1 MALPSSSQGKGLS
14 FWTHLLHLVSA
25 KEREAFCGEDPW
37 KAGVY
42 EPYKVG
48 RPEVVYPQAWQFL
61 SVHQD
66 GVVKTI
72 NSHDCDPQAFIK

>member
-1 MALPSSSQGKGLS
+1 MALLSSLQGKELS

-25 KEREAFCGEDPW
+25 EEREAFRGDDPR

-48 RPEVVYPQAWQFL
+48 RPKVGYPRAWQFL
-61 SVHQD
+61 SVHRD
-66 GVVKTI
+66 SIVETI
-72 NSHDCDPQAFIK
+72 NSRDCDPQAFIK